1 MTTLTRRPPTIVT
14 FRPADKYNT
23 DASLAIMAD
32 IRRRYALLE
41 VVGGVEIYRFT
52 SARMSDEVET
62 SSEEH

>member
-1 MTTLTRRPPTIVT
+1 
-14 FRPADKYNT
+14 
-23 DASLAIMAD
+23 MAD